1 MMKKIILLG
10 LVALSLSACDTK
22 QEPSVEAKSNFKD
35 SAECQKH
42 LREIVKSSFNLRGIP
57 TSALKFNVFAK
68 TDNEE
73 RIQIDALKNE
83 VTDARPIGQFRVLK
97 SEKKIF
103 DSTFDETNLIEV
115 NLKNHGNVIDICFPK
130 S

>member
-10 LVALSLSACDTK
+10 FAALSLSACDMK
-22 QEPSVEAKSNFKD
+22 PAANVEAKSTFKD
-35 SAECQKH
+35 STECQKQ

-115 NLKNHGNVIDICFPK
+115 NLKNHENVIDICFPK

>member
-115 NLKNHGNVIDICFPK
+115 NLKNHENVIDICFPK